1 MRHFTIGLAIA
12 SWASLGLLIGYQNS
26 QETPPEMWSLVQRF
40 ALAGFAL
47 VATFIASKYTAR
59 P

>member
-1 MRHFTIGLAIA
+1 MRTLTIGLAILA
-12 SWASLGLLIGYQNS
+12 WISLGLLIGHQS
-26 QETPPEMWSLVQRF
+26 AQDTPPQMWNLVLRF

-47 VATFIASKYTAR
+47 VATLMASKYTAR